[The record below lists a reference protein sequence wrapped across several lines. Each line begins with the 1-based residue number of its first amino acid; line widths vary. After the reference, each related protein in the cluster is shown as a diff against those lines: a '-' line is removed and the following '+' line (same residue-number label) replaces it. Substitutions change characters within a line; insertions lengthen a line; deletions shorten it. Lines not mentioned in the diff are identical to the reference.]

1 MRKCK
6 IGIVGFGT
14 VGSGVY
20 KILSSECDSHP
31 IIKEIEIA
39 KIAVKDLSKKR
50 DIGLDN
56 NLLTDDPFELIN
68 DSSID
73 VIVEVMG
80 GVDLAKDIILRS
92 LKSGKSVVTANK
104 AVIARYGE
112 EIYKTAAKEGVYILS
127 EAAVCGG
134 IPIIE
139 PLKRSLKSNSIK
151 KMVGIING
159 TTNFILSKMANEKAD
174 YKETLKM
181 AQALGMQN

>member
-6 IGIVGFGT
+6 IGSVGFGT
-14 VGSGVY
+14 VGSGIY
-20 KILSSECDSHP
+20 KILSSEVDLHP
-31 IIKEIEIA
+31 ILKEIEIA

-50 DIGLDN
+50 DIELNN
-56 NLLTDDPFELIN
+56 NLLTDNPFELIN
-68 DSSID
+68 DPSID

-112 EIYKTAAKEGVYILS
+112 EIYKTASKEGVYILS

-134 IPIIE
+134 PI
-139 PLKRSLKSNSIK
+139 R
-151 KMVGIING
+151 
-159 TTNFILSKMANEKAD
+159 
-174 YKETLKM
+174 
-181 AQALGMQN
+181 